1 LALVPVLDRL
11 IPLTPAVFYER
22 EAALYIKLNIHAF
35 RELVRSDEIPCYTHV
50 GRKRRIYLKAD
61 LDEYLR
67 RLPRV
72 TMTAV
77 EDPRTC
83 GKTPERR

>member
-1 LALVPVLDRL
+1 LDRL

-35 RELVRSDEIPCYTHV
+35 RDLVRSDEIPCFTHV

-72 TMTAV
+72 TMTPV
-77 EDPRTC
+77 EDSPRTSKK
-83 GKTPERR
+83 GDK